1 MIAKDA
7 ILDAAEQLLRKGKPE
22 FSMRELAAQAGV
34 SFATPFNHFGS
45 KTAVMHALS
54 ARRIEAMTDRFQAAE
69 KPKTAPARVLLAVD
83 IAAAVMLKAPAV
95 NRAVMAALGSPS
107 TTPGA
112 VHQMSGNL
120 WSAALGQGEGL
131 TPSTRALALKTLP
144 GKLAIAFRGTLSFW
158 TAGEFKNDELAK
170 TARTAAA
177 TIMLGFAGRD
187 DRTILQRVIED
198 DSSGGL

>member
-1 MIAKDA
+1 MIAKDD

-54 ARRIEAMTDRFQAAE
+54 ARRIDAMTKRFEAAE

-83 IAAAVMLKAPAV
+83 IAVAVMLKAPAV
-95 NRAVMAALGSPS
+95 NRAVMAALGSPGA
-107 TTPGA
+107 TPGT
-112 VHQMSGNL
+112 VYQMSSDL
-120 WSAALGQGEGL
+120 WSTALGNGEGL
-131 TPSTRALALKTLP
+131 TPSTRAIALKNLP
-144 GKLAIAFRGTLSFW
+144 GKLAITFRGALSFW

-170 TARTAAA
+170 NARTSAAA
-177 TIMLGFAGRD
+177 VMLGFAGRGEQS
-187 DRTILQRVIED
+187 TLMAALED
-198 DSSGGL
+198 PEV